1 MKKVLLLLL
10 FINFSYAQL
19 TEIDNINLMLED
31 FVFLSNKFVSPL
43 SEVSSY
49 QSAIGWVNSAKK
61 RKPFQFTLGIN
72 NNLFL
77 VPKKNREFE
86 IKSSELLFFD
96 FENGASTATI
106 PTVLGNDER
115 ITFIG
120 YLSKD
125 TDGNPTDPVT
135 INNPS
140 GINQELVPS
149 AQLYGT
155 ISLWK
160 GTELMGK
167 FAPKIKIEN
176 IQFQLYGVGIKHNL
190 SQYFPYFEKK
200 KINIATALSYSKQ
213 EIFYNR
219 SDVVFNSSILGTRTL
234 GVSLINGNFDTWQ
247 AQLNFSKVI
256 HKFEFMGSFIGA
268 SNSSQY
274 RFAGEEGTIQQIIDL
289 RKVLNEKFEK
299 VNEIQ
304 NVFLGE
310 LSCRYQISKLY
321 LQTTLAFGKFVNSN
335 LSLQYEF

>member
-1 MKKVLLLLL
+1 
-10 FINFSYAQL
+10 
-19 TEIDNINLMLED
+19 
-31 FVFLSNKFVSPL
+31 
-43 SEVSSY
+43 
-49 QSAIGWVNSAKK
+49 
-61 RKPFQFTLGIN
+61 
-72 NNLFL
+72 
-77 VPKKNREFE
+77 
-86 IKSSELLFFD
+86 LFFD

>member
-1 MKKVLLLLL
+1 
-10 FINFSYAQL
+10 
-19 TEIDNINLMLED
+19 MLDD
-31 FVFLSNKFVSPL
+31 FVFLSNKFVAPL

-86 IKSSELLFFD
+86 IKSSELLFFE
-96 FENGASTATI
+96 FENGASSAI
-106 PTVLGNDER
+106 VPTVLGNDDR
-115 ITFIG
+115 VAFIG
-120 YLSKD
+120 YLSQD
-125 TDGNPTDPVT
+125 ANGNPTDPVT
-135 INNPS
+135 INSPS
-140 GINQELVPS
+140 GVNQELVPS

-167 FAPKIKIEN
+167 FAPKINVKR
-176 IQFQLYGVGIKHNL
+176 IQFQLYGVGVKHNL

-200 KINIATALSYSKQ
+200 KINIATAFTYAKQ
-213 EIFYNR
+213 EIYYTRNDVVLDSGILANR
-219 SDVVFNSSILGTRTL
+219 SL

-247 AQLNFSKVI
+247 AQLNFSKMI
-256 HKFEFMGSFIGA
+256 DKFEFMGSFIGTR
-268 SNSSQY
+268 NSSQY
-274 RFAGEEGTIQQIIDL
+274 RFAGEEGTIQQILDL
-289 RKVLNEKFEK
+289 RKVLNERFEK
-299 VNEIQ
+299 VNETR